1 MTPVFLDHGHITTP
15 GGWRAA
21 AVACGIRR
29 AGRHDLA
36 LLVSDAPCAAAA
48 LFTTNKVK
56 AAPVQYG
63 QALLAR
69 NPTGLRAVVVNSGIA
84 NACTGEQG
92 AAAVVTTARTVEQ
105 ALALPTDST
114 FVMSTGVIGMQL
126 PMDRLTQGIAVA
138 ATQLAPT
145 GGPEAARAI
154 MTTDT
159 RPKYCAVQIGLPTG
173 GQISIGAMAKGAGM
187 IHPNMATML
196 CFITTDATVTP
207 AALDAALRSAVQ
219 RSFHCIS
226 VDGDTSTND
235 TVLAL
240 ANGHAGL
247 EPITDISA
255 PAGAAFCAGLTLVC
269 QRLAQEIVRD
279 GEGMSRFVTI
289 NVQGAVSDAD
299 AHQAAMT
306 VARSPLVKTA
316 LFGADANWGRVVCA
330 LGYSGAELDPQRV
343 TLHFN
348 GLPVFTHGL
357 PLDFDEDAAH
367 RLLDV
372 PEVLIDIDLGL
383 GTGSTTVWTCD
394 FSHEY
399 VRINAEYRT

>member
-29 AGRHDLA
+29 AGRQDLA

-48 LFTTNKVK
+48 MFTTNKVK

-92 AAAVVTTARTVEQ
+92 AAAVVTIARAVEQ
-105 ALALPTDST
+105 ALALPADST

-126 PMDRLTQGIAVA
+126 PVNRLTQGIAAA
-138 ATQLAPT
+138 ATQLDPT
-145 GGPEAARAI
+145 HGPDVARAI

-159 RPKYCAVQIGLPTG
+159 RPKYCAVQVDLPTG
-173 GQISIGAMAKGAGM
+173 GQIWIGAMAKGAGM

-219 RSFHCIS
+219 CSFHCIS
-226 VDGDTSTND
+226 VDGETSTND

-240 ANGHAGL
+240 ANGYAGL
-247 EPITDISA
+247 EPITDMTS

-279 GEGMSRFVTI
+279 GEGMSRFITI
-289 NVQGAVSDAD
+289 KVQGAVSDTD
-299 AHQAAMT
+299 AHRAAMT

-330 LGYSGAELDPQRV
+330 LGYSGAELDPQRL

-348 GLPVFTHGL
+348 GLPVFAHGL
-357 PLDFDEDAAH
+357 PLDFDEEAAH

-394 FSHEY
+394 LSYEY